1 MPAGGRGRDV
11 VRIDFLGIEAF
22 LAVAECG
29 SFHRAAVHLN
39 LSQTALSHRMRKLED
54 DLGVELF
61 TRTTRQ
67 VALTP
72 AGLELLPKVRRMFDE
87 IGAGYEALRNQGRE
101 RQERLAIG
109 CLPTI
114 ATNHLPPVLEAF
126 SIVHPTIR
134 VLVHDTSA
142 QEIADR
148 VQKGEAEFGIT
159 VVSAGRWDLELRPL
173 MREPYVLVCARDH
186 PLAGRP
192 YVTWSDFEGLPL
204 VRISSQTANRAILD
218 EALGSRREA
227 MLWRYEVSHLAT
239 AMSLVRQRIAI
250 AVVPHL
256 AHDDGASDIVALPIR
271 APAVSRTLG
280 IVTKRGL
287 PLSAPGRALLD
298 LVTERFRAEVDRV
311 GD

>member
-1 MPAGGRGRDV
+1 M
-11 VRIDFLGIEAF
+11 RIDFLGIEAF
-22 LAVAECG
+22 LAIAERG
-29 SFHRAAVHLN
+29 SFHGAAAHLN

-61 TRTTRQ
+61 TRTTRR

-72 AGLELLPKVRRMFDE
+72 AGVELLPKARRMLDE
-87 IGAGYEALRNQGRE
+87 ISAGYEALRNQGRE

-114 ATNHLPPVLEAF
+114 ATSHLPPALEAF
-126 SIVHPTIR
+126 SAAHPTIR
-134 VLVHDTSA
+134 VLVHDASA

-159 VVSAGRWDLELRPL
+159 VVSAGRWDLEVRPL
-173 MREPYVLVCARDH
+173 LKEPYVLACARDH
-186 PLAGRP
+186 PLAMRP
-192 YVTWSDFEGLPL
+192 HVSWSDFEGQPL

-227 MLWRYEVSHLAT
+227 MFWRYEVSHLAS
-239 AMSLVRQRIAI
+239 AMGLVRQRIAL
-250 AVVPHL
+250 AVVPRL
-256 AHDDGASDIVALPIR
+256 AIDDGDGDLLALPIR
-271 APAVSRTLG
+271 GPSVSRTLG

-287 PLSAPGRALLD
+287 PLSSPGKALLE
-298 LVTERFRAEVDRV
+298 LVVACFRGEAERPAD
-311 GD
+311 

>member
-1 MPAGGRGRDV
+1 M
-11 VRIDFLGIEAF
+11 RIDFLGIEAF
-22 LAVAECG
+22 LAIAERG
-29 SFHRAAVHLN
+29 SFHRAAAHLN

-54 DLGVELF
+54 DLGVDLF

-72 AGLELLPKVRRMFDE
+72 AGIDLLPRARRMFDE
-87 IGAGYEALRNQGRE
+87 ITASYEALRSRGRE

-114 ATNHLPPVLEAF
+114 ATYHLPAVLEAF
-126 SIVHPTIR
+126 SAAHPAIR

-173 MREPYVLVCARDH
+173 MKEPYVLVAARDH

-192 YVTWSDFEGLPL
+192 HVTWSDFEGLPL

-239 AMSLVRQRIAI
+239 AMSLVRRRIAL
-250 AVVPHL
+250 AVAPRL
-256 AHDDGASDIVALPIR
+256 AVDDGATDLVALPIR
-271 APAVSRTLG
+271 GPAVSRTLG
-280 IVTKRGL
+280 IVSKRGL
-287 PLSAPGRALLD
+287 PLSPPGKTLLD
-298 LVTERFRAEVDRV
+298 LVTAHFRGDPTAVVD
-311 GD
+311 

>member
-1 MPAGGRGRDV
+1 M
-11 VRIDFLGIEAF
+11 RIDFLGIEAF
-22 LAVAECG
+22 LAIAERG
-29 SFHRAAVHLN
+29 SFHRAAQHLN

-72 AGLELLPKVRRMFDE
+72 AGIELLPRVRRLFDE
-87 IGAGYEALRNQGRE
+87 VASSYEALRDRGRE

-114 ATNHLPPVLEAF
+114 ATSYLPSVLEAF
-126 SIVHPTIR
+126 SAAHPTIR
-134 VLVHDTSA
+134 VQIHDASA

-173 MREPYVLVCARDH
+173 MKEPYVLVCARDH
-186 PLAGRP
+186 ALAGRAH
-192 YVTWSDFEGLPL
+192 VTWSDFEGQPL

-227 MLWRYEVSHLAT
+227 MFWRYEVSHLAT
-239 AMSLVRQRIAI
+239 AMSLVRQRIAL
-250 AVVPHL
+250 AVVPRL
-256 AHDDGASDIVALPIR
+256 AVDVGTGDLVALAIR
-271 APAVSRTLG
+271 GPSVSRTLG
-280 IVTKRGL
+280 IVAKRGL
-287 PLSAPGRALLD
+287 PLSPPGRALMD
-298 LVTERFRAEVDRV
+298 LVAARFRAAAADS

>member
-1 MPAGGRGRDV
+1 M
-11 VRIDFLGIEAF
+11 RIDFLGIEAF
-22 LAVAECG
+22 LAIAERG
-29 SFHRAAVHLN
+29 SFHRAAAHLN

-72 AGLELLPKVRRMFDE
+72 DGIDLLPKVRRLFDE
-87 IGAGYEALRNQGRE
+87 VATSYEALRDRGRE

-114 ATNHLPPVLEAF
+114 ATSHLPPVLEAF
-126 SIVHPTIR
+126 SAAHPTIR
-134 VLVHDTSA
+134 VHVHDASA

-173 MREPYVLVCARDH
+173 LKEPYVLVCADDH
-186 PLAGRP
+186 PLARRSH
-192 YVTWSDFEGLPL
+192 VTWSDFEGQPL

-218 EALGSRREA
+218 AALGSRREA
-227 MLWRYEVSHLAT
+227 MFWRYEVSHLAT
-239 AMSLVRQRIAI
+239 ALALVRRRIAL
-250 AVVPHL
+250 AVVPRL
-256 AHDDGASDIVALPIR
+256 AVDDAAPDLVARPIR
-271 APAVSRTLG
+271 GPSVSRTLG
-280 IVTKRGL
+280 IVAKRGL
-287 PLSAPGRALLD
+287 PLSSPGRALLD
-298 LVTERFRAEVDRV
+298 LVTARFRSTAEP